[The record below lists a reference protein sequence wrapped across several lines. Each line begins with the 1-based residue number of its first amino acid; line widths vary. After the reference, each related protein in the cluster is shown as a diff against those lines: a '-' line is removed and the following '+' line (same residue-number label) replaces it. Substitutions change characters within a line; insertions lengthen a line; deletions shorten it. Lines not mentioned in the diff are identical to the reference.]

1 MTIIGTAIVMAI
13 GLSLLLWVV
22 NLIRTDRLYV
32 GYGVIFIFGTVAA
45 MLVLALPPLW
55 LTATRLS
62 VVIMPEPSLSGLAI
76 IILTFLI
83 VYAFI
88 QISVLANRVI
98 KLTQE
103 LAMRDARHQDDDGAG

>member
-1 MTIIGTAIVMAI
+1 MTIVGTAIVMAI

-22 NLIRTDRLYV
+22 NLIRGDRLYV

-45 MLVLALPPLW
+45 MLVLALPPLR

-103 LAMRDARHQDDDGAG
+103 LAMRDARHQDDDGAR